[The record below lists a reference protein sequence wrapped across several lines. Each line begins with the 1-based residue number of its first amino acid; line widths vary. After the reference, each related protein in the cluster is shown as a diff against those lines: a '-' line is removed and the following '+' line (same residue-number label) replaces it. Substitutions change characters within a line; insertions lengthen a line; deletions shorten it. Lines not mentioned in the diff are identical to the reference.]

1 MFILWILLGLGILI
15 MAFLVRMF
23 KYTRDEMYI
32 ATFVWYLG
40 AMLLVIL
47 ARIFRDRPLFAET
60 PWYALGIVY
69 TVVALITIVPYAIF
83 RRRWPYPFL
92 KDEEILKHALEFH
105 EHGDHRR
112 ALPAIRQLVARSPRR
127 PDARFWLGRI
137 LNHLGRFRE
146 AIWHLKF
153 ARELAPSSVDVLLEL
168 GFSFGKL
175 GKYQKAVNIFEQ
187 ALALDPE
194 NTHAAEHLEI
204 CREKIRDTSASQ

>member
-1 MFILWILLGLGILI
+1 MFILWILLGLDILI

-23 KYTRDEMYI
+23 KYTRDEVYA
-32 ATFVWYLG
+32 ATFVWSLG
-40 AMLLVIL
+40 LMLLAIL
-47 ARIFRDRPLFAET
+47 TRMFRDRPPFSEV
-60 PWYALGIVY
+60 PWYALGTCYI
-69 TVVALITIVPYAIF
+69 VVALVTIVPYAIF

-127 PDARFWLGRI
+127 PDARYWQGRI

-146 AIWHLKF
+146 AIRQLEF
-153 ARELAPSSVDVLLEL
+153 AQELAPDSLAVLLEL
-168 GFSFGKL
+168 GCAFGML
-175 GKYQKAVNIFEQ
+175 GKYQEAVKIFEQ
-187 ALALDPE
+187 ALKLDPE
-194 NTHAAEHLEI
+194 NTYATEQLAI